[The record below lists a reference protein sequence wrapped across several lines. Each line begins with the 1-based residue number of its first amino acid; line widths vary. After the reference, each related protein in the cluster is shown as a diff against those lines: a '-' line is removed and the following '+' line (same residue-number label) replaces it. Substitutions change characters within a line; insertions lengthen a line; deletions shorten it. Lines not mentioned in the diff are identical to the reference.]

1 MRAWPHPRIIRLP
14 SVMSPQMACRRESV
28 REDFRHCLRESANQA
43 ARRTVDTRP
52 TKAWGLLCPMRPG
65 TDHSGTGCEPGPR
78 ASGYP
83 VSFHRFFAGETA
95 ELWDCGPVGPPPASE
110 SFGLSA
116 RPCLRADAAVS
127 AVAPAARRSA
137 PAPAGPLACSIVSWR
152 RRPCPEHAEVCPHG
166 ACSSI

>member
-1 MRAWPHPRIIRLP
+1 MP

-83 VSFHRFFAGETA
+83 VPFHRFFAGETA

-152 RRPCPEHAEVCPHG
+152 RRPCPEHAEDCPHG